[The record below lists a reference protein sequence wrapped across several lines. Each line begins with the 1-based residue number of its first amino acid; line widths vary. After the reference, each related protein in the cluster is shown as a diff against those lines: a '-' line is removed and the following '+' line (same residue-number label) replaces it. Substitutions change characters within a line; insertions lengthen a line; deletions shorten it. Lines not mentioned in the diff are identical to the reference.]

1 MSRRDVL
8 LGKLSATM
16 DVDNAQA
23 LVDEVTRE
31 RELDL
36 FSDHSVAM
44 EFVRE
49 LAGVPCEWGCSGMAN
64 ERPCI
69 RCRASAWLHGE
80 GTDAR

>member
-8 LGKLSATM
+8 IGKLADTM
-16 DVDNAQA
+16 DADNARA
-23 LVDEVTRE
+23 LMDEVTRE

-36 FSDHSVAM
+36 FCDHSVAL

-49 LAGVPCEWGCSGMAN
+49 LASVPCEWGCSGHPE

-69 RCRASAWLHGE
+69 RCRASAWLHLE
-80 GTDAR
+80 RNQ